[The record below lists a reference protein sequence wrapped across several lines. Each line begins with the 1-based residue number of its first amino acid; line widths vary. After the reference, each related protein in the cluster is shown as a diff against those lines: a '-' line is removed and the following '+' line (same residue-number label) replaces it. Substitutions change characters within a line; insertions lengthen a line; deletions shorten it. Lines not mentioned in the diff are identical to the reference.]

1 MESCLSGLK
10 SRTRNAVYASAYRG
24 FESLT
29 FRWSEKLGIKKEA
42 EGLTF
47 WLCKCGGYWEL
58 AHKYSP
64 CLCKQEKEVLQAS
77 PFLITGFELQNGAFG
92 TKVGITSKLRLRV
105 IPNTSA
111 NVADY
116 LCPYFWNKTHIFCP
130 YFWFRGVFW
139 KILALFCPYF
149 WKNKYICVI
158 KTCNI
163 WHTTKD
169 ISMSNWHSGR
179 NLQTASLF

>member
-105 IPNTSA
+105 IPNVNSLHH
-111 NVADY
+111 
-116 LCPYFWNKTHIFCP
+116 LCPYFWKKTHIFCH

-139 KILALFCPYF
+139 KILALFFPYF
-149 WKNKYICVI
+149 WKNTLCKPCRF
-158 KTCNI
+158 K
-163 WHTTKD
+163 H
-169 ISMSNWHSGR
+169 
-179 NLQTASLF
+179 FP